1 MASKLNNLSD
11 PLARSLCTF
20 LDPAALGLL
29 ASTNKK
35 FHTLALTVDSKGGM
49 IQTLVQKHR
58 LFDLGLRVACP
69 SKASESPHSFILR
82 HPTWHER
89 CMFVNTYLTEQ
100 RQLKK
105 ELLLSQNGRF
115 TSQSARIEERF
126 TCATSSYLFTRK
138 ENNLQGRDLDGR
150 LLFNIPVTSIAVQ
163 VFELPSKPGKELI
176 LLVMDSALQVW
187 DITQKES
194 VVRMIVHEFPPLMA
208 AAHQFEN
215 KVVVLRHER
224 GATTLWVYNTDNLEK
239 APQEMPHP
247 VHPNFLMIPFASS
260 SSLFLCTRPLKNI
273 VACTLKEG
281 AFTYAWDLADPK
293 KARFLC
299 ANAQWLVL
307 SCYNEEKEPR
317 LTVVREAQT
326 GRVAGEFHLPFS
338 TKDRATLWGKDILVT
353 NDICADTLH
362 FTLHFWSLP
371 EGTFLLSYKFE
382 QCKIK
387 QVLVRGKQL
396 LVHYQDLQS
405 GQYRIIS
412 WNTPPCPGEA
422 GAPNDLPKLT
432 LIQPERK
439 EALEA
444 SLCERIWACVSGIF
458 DWLEDIFRWLLS

>member
-11 PLARSLCTF
+11 PLTRSLCTF
-20 LDPAALGLL
+20 LDPAGLGLL
-29 ASTNKK
+29 AATNKK
-35 FHTLALTVDSKGGM
+35 FHALALTVETDAGI
-49 IQTLVQKHR
+49 IQTLVQKQR
-58 LFDLGLRVACP
+58 LFDLGLRVAYE

-126 TCATSSYLFTRK
+126 VCATPAYLFTRK

-150 LLFNIPVTSIAVQ
+150 LLFNIPVTSVGVQ
-163 VFELPSKPGKELI
+163 VFELPSKLGRELI
-176 LLVMDSALQVW
+176 LLVMEASLQVW
-187 DITQKES
+187 DITEKES
-194 VVRMIVHEFPPLMA
+194 VVRVLVHEFPPLMV

-215 KVVVLRHER
+215 KIVVLRHER

-281 AFTYAWDLADPK
+281 AFTYAWDQADPK

-307 SCYNEEKEPR
+307 CCYNEEKEPR

-338 TKDRATLWGKDILVT
+338 TKDSATLWGKDILVT
-353 NDICADTLH
+353 NDIYAD
-362 FTLHFWSLP
+362 TLHFWSLP
-371 EGTFLLSYKFE
+371 EGASLLSYKFE
-382 QCKIK
+382 RCKIK

-396 LVHYQDLQS
+396 FVHYLDLRS

-439 EALEA
+439 EEA
-444 SLCERIWACVSGIF
+444 SLCDRIYACVSSIF
-458 DWLEDIFRWLLS
+458 DWLASLWNNFFP